1 MGMVSSVS
9 VIFYTGATYS
19 CSSNKGDF
27 VKLGEKKYP
36 RNLKGIA
43 KGLEIS
49 GFGIV
54 EYSVR
59 SEIGCTIALRAQA
72 YYVPGLPKNLRIIS
86 PQGICTSERYKVTF
100 IGHFHDE
107 QDGYAEL
114 NLKEDKPGWQKAK
127 PVERVYVKYDPKN
140 NLPNH

>member
-1 MGMVSSVS
+1 MVSSVS
-9 VIFYTGATYS
+9 VIFDTGATYS

-27 VKLGEKKYP
+27 VKLEERKFP
-36 RNLKGIA
+36 RKLKGIA

-59 SEIGCTIALRAQA
+59 IESGSMIALRGQA
-72 YYVPGLPKNLRIIS
+72 YYVPGLLKDLCIIS
-86 PQGICTSERYKVTF
+86 SQGIHTSEGYKGNF
-100 IGHFHDE
+100 IAHCHDD

-114 NLKEDKPGWQKAK
+114 NLKEEKPGWQKAE

-140 NLPNH
+140 NLPTH